1 MLRKLLV
8 FLFFLSLILSIAGG
22 AAAYWGYLYITRD
35 LPNFASVDDYRPPA
49 VTKVF
54 AEDGTLIAEFY
65 KERRYPVKLSEI
77 PLKLRQAFLA
87 AEDVSFYTHP
97 GIDPI
102 SIGRALVKNL
112 QAGRSTQGGST
123 ITQQVVKNLLLTPER
138 NYKRKIKEAILSY
151 RLEKRL
157 SKDEILEIYLNQ
169 IFFGN
174 TAYGIKAAA
183 KLYFHKELKDITIA
197 EAAILGGLPKAP
209 SKYSPTDNLPRA
221 KRRQRY
227 VLGQMLKAGFITQ
240 AEHDQADKEKIESYR
255 ATQQNIYAAPYYVTE
270 VRNLVTHLWKDIDID
285 SDGLEI
291 HTPVDLEAERIAA
304 RAVRAGTRAVDKR
317 RGWRGPIASI
327 PGADEEVFK
336 EKYMKSSTME
346 RGNTYPAMVT
356 NVSRGSGTVTVT
368 LGDRTTTINVKDAS
382 WAKKFLDKQERV
394 SWIKVEDTLRPG
406 DVVEV
411 ALKDEAKE
419 GDKHELQLDQS
430 PELEGALT
438 LIDPHSGRVAA
449 VVGGYDYARSQF
461 NRVTQSY
468 RQPGSVF
475 KPVIYLAA
483 VDAFDY
489 TPATIVSDRPRT
501 FRAGDQFWTPR
512 NFDEKYMGD
521 ITLQTA
527 LEQSRN
533 LVSADIVS
541 RIGLSSPIQYAKK
554 LGIQSPLGR
563 NISISLGT
571 SEVTLLE
578 LVRAY
583 GVLAAGGVLF
593 DSTFIEKIIGRGGEV
608 IYDLEAEKLSKAKQV
623 INPNSAFILTHMLKG
638 VVERGTATV
647 LKQLGRPVAGKT
659 GTTNDHMDAW
669 FVGYTPQW
677 AAGVWVGFDLK
688 KEIGN
693 KETGGKISAPIF
705 LDFMKEFLAVEDN
718 RRQKQSEEEA
728 KAEAERLGIEYVAPQ
743 GMTASDFPVPPGVD
757 PFWINRHSGMLTT
770 PDAPGAIYEYF
781 KKGSEPR
788 RAPPANETTTDSYLE
803 SPDM

>member
-1 MLRKLLV
+1 MLRKLLL
-8 FLFFLSLILSIAGG
+8 FLITLFLVLAIAGS
-22 AAAYWGYLYITRD
+22 AAGYWGYLYITRD

-49 VTKVF
+49 VTRVF
-54 AEDGTLIAEFY
+54 ARDGTLIGEFY
-65 KERRYPVKLSEI
+65 KERRYPVKLEDI
-77 PLKLRQAFLA
+77 PLKVRQAFLA

-97 GIDPI
+97 GIDPV
-102 SIGRALVKNL
+102 SIGRALIKNL

-138 NYKRKIKEAILSY
+138 NYKRKMKEAILSY

-183 KLYFHKELKDITIA
+183 KLYFHKELKDLTVA
-197 EAAILGGLPKAP
+197 EAAMLGGLPKAP
-209 SKYSPTDNLPRA
+209 SRYSPIDNPARA

-227 VLGQMLKAGFITQ
+227 VLGQMLKANFITQ
-240 AEHDQADKEKIESYR
+240 EEFDKADREKIDSYR
-255 ATQQNIYAAPYYVTE
+255 ASQQNIFAAPYYVTE
-270 VRNLVTHLWKDIDID
+270 VRNLVTQRWKDLDID

-304 RAVRAGTRAVDKR
+304 RAIRAGTRQVDKR

-336 EKYMKSSTME
+336 EKYMKSSTLE
-346 RGNTYPAMVT
+346 PGNTYPAMVT
-356 NVSRGSGTVTVT
+356 AVSRGSGNVTIT
-368 LGDRTTTINVKDAS
+368 LGDRTTTINVKDAA
-382 WAKKFLDKQERV
+382 WAKKFLDKQERS

-406 DVVEV
+406 DVIEV
-411 ALKDEAKE
+411 AVKSDLKE
-419 GDKHELQLDQS
+419 GDKQELQLDQS

-438 LIDPHSGRVAA
+438 LIDPHSGRVVA
-449 VVGGYDYARSQF
+449 VAGGYDYSRSQF

-468 RQPGSVF
+468 RQPGSSF
-475 KPVIYLAA
+475 KPIIYLAA

-501 FRAGDQFWTPR
+501 FRAGDQFWSPQ

-563 NISISLGT
+563 NISLSLGT

-593 DSTFIEKIIGRGGEV
+593 ESSFIEKIIGRRGEV
-608 IYDLEAEKLSKAKQV
+608 LYDLEAEKLAKAKQV
-623 INPNSAFILTHMLKG
+623 ISPNSAFIMTHMMKG
-638 VVERGTATV
+638 VVERGTATI

-669 FVGYTPQW
+669 FIGYTPQW
-677 AAGVWVGFDLK
+677 AVGVWVGFDLK
-688 KEIGN
+688 KEIGH

-705 LDFMKEFLAVEDN
+705 LDFMKEFLAVEDTK
-718 RRQKQSEEEA
+718 RQKQLEEEA
-728 KAEAERLGIEYVAPQ
+728 KAEAENLGIEYVAPEA
-743 GMTASDFPVPPGVD
+743 MSASDFPVPPGVD
-757 PFWINRHSGMLTT
+757 PFWINRHSGLLTT
-770 PDAPGAIYEYF
+770 ADAPGAIYEYF
-781 KKGSEPR
+781 KKGTEPR
-788 RAPPANETTTDSYLE
+788 RAPPPDETTTDSYLE